1 MLKSFRPLTF
11 ALVAT
16 IVWLG
21 VGCGFLRGSARA
33 NDADDEAL
41 ERKLTPIIDCING
54 SDKNLQEAFQE
65 YGRLLNDIK
74 KNPSESSASFKMGF
88 ENIDRGH
95 KMSLECA
102 SDFEMI
108 AKQSPKIDDIDRM
121 TAEYAATIRAFAPLS
136 IQADAYYRQQG
147 YRNDSWAKG
156 KALDDQLAPLIAK
169 LEGLSADIHK
179 AGEREANGIH
189 DRALATIEAHEGK
202 GFAWHTLHYM
212 IEARK
217 TLDAIEAMAESGTI
231 SRDKVGSAVAPLQ
244 AAFEDAS
251 AYASAHADE
260 AKVKSGAKL
269 PGWIWISAT
278 AGYYLKQAND
288 LRVKLD
294 EKNSPA
300 NLETNF
306 QSLVVSYNGLVD
318 AYNNYEAQ
326 E

>member
-1 MLKSFRPLTF
+1 
-11 ALVAT
+11 
-16 IVWLG
+16 
-21 VGCGFLRGSARA
+21 
-33 NDADDEAL
+33 
-41 ERKLTPIIDCING
+41 
-54 SDKNLQEAFQE
+54 
-65 YGRLLNDIK
+65 
-74 KNPSESSASFKMGF
+74 
-88 ENIDRGH
+88 
-95 KMSLECA
+95 
-102 SDFEMI
+102 
-108 AKQSPKIDDIDRM
+108 
-121 TAEYAATIRAFAPLS
+121 
-136 IQADAYYRQQG
+136 
-147 YRNDSWAKG
+147 
-156 KALDDQLAPLIAK
+156 
-169 LEGLSADIHK
+169 
-179 AGEREANGIH
+179 
-189 DRALATIEAHEGK
+189 
-202 GFAWHTLHYM
+202 M